1 MHFDQVTV
9 NGVNSNRNTTVYSN
23 KEIEPSLAGN
33 PYHYKIPKSE
43 MVLFGSQKLQ
53 DNKLILVFVNKISAT
68 LLAEQLFV
76 EVGCK
81 GGLR

>member
-1 MHFDQVTV
+1 MD
-9 NGVNSNRNTTVYSN
+9 TTVHSN
-23 KEIEPSLAGN
+23 TEIEPSLTGN

-76 EVGCK
+76 DVGCK
-81 GGLR
+81 GGFR

>member
-1 MHFDQVTV
+1 MIMTV
-9 NGVNSNRNTTVYSN
+9 FFCQNRQKYVTVYSN
-23 KEIEPSLAGN
+23 KEIEPSLTGN

-53 DNKLILVFVNKISAT
+53 DNKLLLVFMNKISAI

>member
-23 KEIEPSLAGN
+23 KEIEPSLTGN

-53 DNKLILVFVNKISAT
+53 DDKLFLIFMDELSAT
-68 LLAEQLFV
+68 FLAE
-76 EVGCK
+76 
-81 GGLR
+81 

>member
-23 KEIEPSLAGN
+23 KEKEPSLAGN

-53 DNKLILVFVNKISAT
+53 DNKLILVFVNKISAI

-76 EVGCK
+76 DVGCES
-81 GGLR
+81 GFR

>member
-9 NGVNSNRNTTVYSN
+9 NGVNSNRNTTVHSN
-23 KEIEPSLAGN
+23 TEIEPSLAGN

-53 DNKLILVFVNKISAT
+53 DDKLFLVFVNELSAIFP
-68 LLAEQLFV
+68 AEQLFV
-76 EVGCK
+76 EVG
-81 GGLR
+81 

>member
-9 NGVNSNRNTTVYSN
+9 NGVNSNRNTTVHSN
-23 KEIEPSLAGN
+23 TEIEPSLTGN

-53 DNKLILVFVNKISAT
+53 DNKLLLIFMNKISAT
-68 LLAEQLFV
+68 FLAEQLFV
-76 EVGCK
+76 EVGCE
-81 GGLR
+81 GGFR

>member
-9 NGVNSNRNTTVYSN
+9 NGVNSNRNVTVHSN
-23 KEIEPSLAGN
+23 TEIEPSLTGN